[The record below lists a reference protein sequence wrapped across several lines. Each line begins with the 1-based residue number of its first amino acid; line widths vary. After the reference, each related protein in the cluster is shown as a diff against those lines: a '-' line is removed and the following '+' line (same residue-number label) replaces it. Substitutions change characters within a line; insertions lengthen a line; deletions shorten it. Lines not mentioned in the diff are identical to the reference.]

1 MRMARRAS
9 KGTMPSMSTPIVTEG
24 PFDLEPV
31 TADPFVADLD
41 QRRADSR
48 VAAFLERLAA
58 SPRRR
63 IYD

>member
-1 MRMARRAS
+1 ML
-9 KGTMPSMSTPIVTEG
+9 GMSTPIVTEG
-24 PFDLEPV
+24 PFELEPV